1 MEKNRKIFTFLLL
14 VMFFNGIMIMR
25 SNGYEGDEK
34 WQGGGDEKWQGG
46 GQGGQGGGEG
56 GGGQGGE
63 GGGGRRGKGWFLM
76 KEWRQVIKS
85 EGGEMRVVI
94 SPRGRIIE
102 KPMHIGFLTMEPK
115 TLFVPQYLD
124 SSILFFVRQGEATLG
139 VICKDEFGEKKLK
152 GGDIYWIPAGSA
164 FYLLNT
170 GRGQRLHVIIS
181 IDPSQSLGFETFQ
194 PFYIGGGS
202 SSVLAGFDR
211 DTLTSALNVSRP
223 EVQQLLT
230 SRFGG
235 PIVHIQEHAPTM
247 WTEFLGLRGEEKH
260 KYLKKLLEMKQETS
274 QDQDYSQ
281 WWSWRNL
288 VRSILDITQEKN
300 RWSGGSSK
308 CEDSY
313 NMYDRKNDFD
323 NDYGW
328 SKALDHDDYEPLK
341 YSGVGVYLVNLTAGS
356 MMAPHMN
363 PTATEYGIVLSGSG
377 EIQVVFPNGT
387 SAMNTRVSVGDV
399 FWIPRYFAFCQIAS
413 RTGPFVF
420 VGFTTS
426 AYKNRPQFLVG
437 SNSLLR
443 SLNVTSLAMAFGVDV
458 ETMRKLIEAQKE
470 AVILPTAAA
479 APPA

>member
-1 MEKNRKIFTFLLL
+1 MEKNKRIFMFLLL
-14 VMFFNGIMIMR
+14 IVFFNGVMMMR
-25 SNGYEGDEK
+25 SNGYEGEEE
-34 WQGGGDEKWQGG
+34 Q
-46 GQGGQGGGEG
+46 
-56 GGGQGGE
+56 
-63 GGGGRRGKGWFLM
+63 GGGGRERAGFMM

-94 SPRGRIIE
+94 SPRGGIIE

-124 SSILFFVRQGEATLG
+124 SNLLIFIREATLG
-139 VICKDEFGEKKLK
+139 VICKDEFGEKRMK
-152 GGDIYWIPAGSA
+152 GGDIYWIAAGSA

-170 GRGQRLHVIIS
+170 GRGQRLHVICS

-194 PFYIGGGS
+194 PFYIGGGP
-202 SSVLAGFDR
+202 SSVLTGFDP
-211 DTLTSALNVSRP
+211 DTLTSALNISRP
-223 EVQQLLT
+223 EVQQLMA
-230 SRFGG
+230 RQVRG
-235 PIVHIQEHAPTM
+235 PIVHITEHAPTM

-260 KYLKKLLEMKQETS
+260 KHLKKLLEMKQGTS
-274 QDQDYSQ
+274 QELEYSP
-281 WWSWRNL
+281 WWSWKNI
-288 VRSILDITQEKN
+288 VSSILDVTGGKN
-300 RWSGGSSK
+300 RVSGSSK

-313 NMYDRKNDFD
+313 NIYDRKNDFE

-328 SKALDHDDYEPLK
+328 SKALDYDDYEPLK

-356 MMAPHMN
+356 MLAPHMN

-377 EIQVVFPNGT
+377 EIQVVLPNGT
-387 SAMNTRVSVGDV
+387 AMNMRVSVGDV

-413 RTGPFVF
+413 RVAPFEF

-443 SLNVTSLAMAFGVDV
+443 SLNLTSLAIAFGVD
-458 ETMRKLIEAQKE
+458 EGTMKRFIEAQRE
-470 AVILPTAAA
+470 AVILPTASA
-479 APPA
+479 APPHEGEPERFGSDHIFT